1 MRAHLLAVLL
11 LLSAPDAGAQE
22 LPPAVPYRG
31 GVAAGPPPS
40 AADVAAFEA
49 FGGTDGMARVAR
61 DLMTALMSD
70 PRTRA
75 PFAKLSQ
82 ARRDQIEARLADQFC
97 EVLAGPCVYRGPKMK
112 NIHRGLGFTM
122 ADFTA
127 LVEDLQAAMDR
138 QHIPFGAQS
147 RLLAKLAPMH
157 RDIVEK

>member
-1 MRAHLLAVLL
+1 MRARLLAAFLCLVPLG
-11 LLSAPDAGAQE
+11 AAAQE
-22 LPPAVPYRG
+22 GAPVIQYRG
-31 GVAAGPPPS
+31 GVVAGPPPS
-40 AADVAAFEA
+40 AADLAAFEA
-49 FGGTDGMARVAR
+49 FGGKEGLVRLAR
-61 DLMTALMSD
+61 DLMAAIMTD
-70 PRTRA
+70 PRARP

-97 EVLAGPCVYRGPKMK
+97 ELLGGPCTYRGPKMK

-127 LVEDLQAAMDR
+127 VVEDLQAAMDR
-138 QHIPFGAQS
+138 NNVPFRAQN

>member
-1 MRAHLLAVLL
+1 MRAPLLAALL
-11 LLSAPDAGAQE
+11 LVVPVAAGAQE
-22 LPPAVPYRG
+22 IQYRG
-31 GVAAGPPPS
+31 GFPAGPPPS
-40 AADVAAFEA
+40 AADLAAFEA
-49 FGGTDGMARVAR
+49 FGGKDGIVLLSR
-61 DLMTALMSD
+61 DLMAALMSD
-70 PRTRA
+70 PRTRE

-82 ARRDQIEARLADQFC
+82 ARRDQVEARLADQFC
-97 EVLAGPCVYRGPKMK
+97 ELLGGPCTYRGPKMK

-138 QHIPFGAQS
+138 NGVPFRAQN

>member
-1 MRAHLLAVLL
+1 MRALPLAALL
-11 LLSAPDAGAQE
+11 LMLPLTCGAQE
-22 LPPAVPYRG
+22 VPPAIQYRG
-31 GVAAGPPPS
+31 GFPAGPPPS
-40 AADVAAFEA
+40 AADLAAFEA
-49 FGGTDGMARVAR
+49 FGGTAGMARVAR
-61 DLMTALMSD
+61 DLMAALMSD

-97 EVLAGPCVYRGPKMK
+97 EVLGGPCSYRGPKMK

-138 QHIPFGAQS
+138 QRIPFDAQN

>member
-1 MRAHLLAVLL
+1 MRAKILAAFLCLLPLGAV
-11 LLSAPDAGAQE
+11 AQE
-22 LPPAVPYRG
+22 DAPAIQYRG
-31 GVAAGPPPS
+31 GVVAGPPPS
-40 AADVAAFEA
+40 AADLAAFEA
-49 FGGTDGMARVAR
+49 FGGRDGIVRLSR
-61 DLMTALMSD
+61 DLMAALMGD

-82 ARRDQIEARLADQFC
+82 ERRDQVEARLADQFC
-97 EVLAGPCVYRGPKMK
+97 ELLGGPCTYRGPKMK

-127 LVEDLQAAMDR
+127 LVEDLQDAMDKN
-138 QHIPFGAQS
+138 QVPFRAQN